1 MNLSLFK
8 IQLWS
13 ADIIALDHNQFTWLI
28 HFMGFLYCFIHAKS
42 WHLLY
47 NSFSFYTLVFQ
58 IAKLLN
64 QEQKKWCWLRL
75 KSFESK
81 KIPTF
86 QKILSQKYIFLVNLY
101 YIFIHLCFTPDSTYA
116 NWKRYIYHTQLESL
130 FAMIKFLAKMQK

>member
-64 QEQKKWCWLRL
+64 QERKKWCWLRL
-75 KSFESK
+75 KSFESEKNSHISK
-81 KIPTF
+81 KFCHRNIFFLLICITSSFTF
-86 QKILSQKYIFLVNLY
+86 VLHQIQLMQTGKGILT
-101 YIFIHLCFTPDSTYA
+101 IH
-116 NWKRYIYHTQLESL
+116 NWSHCLPW
-130 FAMIKFLAKMQK
+130 